1 MEFMATG
8 QTAAGRRGTQRNQVG
23 DNRITLGT
31 STQRS
36 RRGESIAS
44 DMYHNQ
50 PARSGT
56 SKAANSKAATKATA
70 ARGRNKLLIEDNDTT
85 FDWGS
90 APSNA
95 KGGKN
100 SFESS
105 GTATLDDDRS
115 STARKSTQKR
125 KALTVNVDDDED
137 VGLNRF
143 FEDVSSAYPST
154 GIWKLWEEAKTLM
167 LDACSCCN
175 NTGPQSVHDCAVLL
189 SIMHNL

>member
-44 DMYHNQ
+44 DMYDNQ

-85 FDWGS
+85 IDWGS
-90 APSNA
+90 APSTA

-143 FEDVSSAYPST
+143 FRGGFQCLSINRDLETLGRGEDVDARC
-154 GIWKLWEEAKTLM
+154 M
-167 LDACSCCN
+167 L
-175 NTGPQSVHDCAVLL
+175 VLQQYRATVG
-189 SIMHNL
+189 S